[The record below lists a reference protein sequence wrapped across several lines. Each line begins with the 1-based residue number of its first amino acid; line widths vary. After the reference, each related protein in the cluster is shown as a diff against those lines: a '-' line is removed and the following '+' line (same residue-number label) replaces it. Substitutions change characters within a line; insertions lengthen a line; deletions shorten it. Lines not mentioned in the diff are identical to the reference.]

1 MIKINFET
9 VNEQTNYQIDEEG
22 LSQLTSKIFNFLEEQ
37 NILKQSCL
45 KDYDINKI
53 TLSGDILICDNKKI
67 HEINKEYRHKDSP
80 TDVITFALFAD
91 DDNSSD
97 IDGEIYLGEIIISA
111 EQTKI
116 QADEN
121 KKTFNEELHFLISH
135 GILHLLGFDHQDE
148 ETYNFMI
155 NLQDLI
161 LANVKI

>member
-9 VNEQTNYQIDEEG
+9 VNEQTNYQIDEDG
-22 LSQLTSKIFNFLEEQ
+22 LSQLTSKIFHFIEKQ

-67 HEINKEYRHKDSP
+67 HKINKEYRHKDSP

-91 DDNSSD
+91 DESSSD
-97 IDGEIYLGEIIISA
+97 INGEIYLGEIIISA

-121 KKTFNEELHFLISH
+121 KKTFDEELYFLISH
-135 GILHLLGFDHQDE
+135 GILHLLGFDHHDE
-148 ETYNFMI
+148 ESYNFMI
-155 NLQDLI
+155 NLQDQI
-161 LANVKI
+161 LDNVKI